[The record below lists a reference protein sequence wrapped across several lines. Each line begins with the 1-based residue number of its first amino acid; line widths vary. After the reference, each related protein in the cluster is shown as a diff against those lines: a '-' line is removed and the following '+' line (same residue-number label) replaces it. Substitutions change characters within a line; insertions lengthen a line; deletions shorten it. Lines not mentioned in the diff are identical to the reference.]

1 MIVICGKQALI
12 PVDVARV
19 CRENPHERVYAL
31 PWVTT
36 PEELQENLKVN
47 HGKPSRMLP
56 CAPNKEEAEGEK
68 INFYERLKDD
78 AFGVMADA
86 LKHGTPILNE
96 TMTCPCENAFYGCVL
111 VPKWIPGASTIL
123 RCKSIDTFFPY
134 EPISAKLYAM
144 TTVPVMLR
152 NTDAFRK
159 ETGCLDEEM
168 PVMLAT
174 DFIPRIVTFM
184 RFHKL
189 FTGRDWVFSVPP
201 DKFPGRPP
209 FRWRYN
215 RAYRVI

>member
-1 MIVICGKQALI
+1 M
-12 PVDVARV
+12 
-19 CRENPHERVYAL
+19 

-36 PEELQENLKVN
+36 PDDLSQNLN
-47 HGKPSRMLP
+47 SRGKPNRMFS
-56 CAPNKEEAEGEK
+56 CTPNKEEAEGEK
-68 INFYERLKDD
+68 IDFYERLQDD

-86 LKHGTPILNE
+86 LKHGTPVLNE
-96 TMTCPCENAFYGCVL
+96 IMKCPCENAFYGKVL
-111 VPKWIPGASTIL
+111 VPNWIPGASVIL
-123 RCKSIDTFFPY
+123 RCNSIDTFFPC
-134 EPISAKLYAM
+134 EPLSAKLYAM

-159 ETGCLDEEM
+159 ETGCSDEEV

-189 FTGRDWVFSVPP
+189 FTGRDWVFSVPL

-215 RAYRVI
+215 RAYKVT